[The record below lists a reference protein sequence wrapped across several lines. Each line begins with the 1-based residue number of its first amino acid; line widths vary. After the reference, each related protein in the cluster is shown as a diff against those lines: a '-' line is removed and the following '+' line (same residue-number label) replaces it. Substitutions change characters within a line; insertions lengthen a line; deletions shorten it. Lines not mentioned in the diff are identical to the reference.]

1 MRMDKTTDADLS
13 RAISASDAA
22 AFKAL
27 YYRYYEPLY
36 LFLWRRTH
44 DRETAL
50 DLAQELFVR
59 VWNNREKLD
68 ASQSLKAYLFKIAHN
83 LLIDH
88 FRKKGVEQT
97 YFAADPPEEASV
109 VSEADDFELRENIE
123 SAIASLPTPVRQV
136 FQMSRFDGLKY
147 HEIAAALEIS
157 VKTVEAR
164 MSKAL
169 ATLRERLEPYL

>member
-1 MRMDKTTDADLS
+1 MSNKPDSELAK
-13 RAISASDAA
+13 AISAADST

-36 LFLWRRTH
+36 LFLWRRTQN
-44 DRETAL
+44 RETSL
-50 DLAQELFVR
+50 DLVQELFVR
-59 VWNNREKLD
+59 VWNNRESLD
-68 ASQSLKAYLFKIAHN
+68 AGQSLKAYLYKIAHN

-88 FRKKGVEQT
+88 FRKKGVEQS
-97 YFAADPPEEASV
+97 YFAADPPDETSATTT
-109 VSEADDFELRENIE
+109 ADDNFELRDNIE
-123 SAIASLPTPVRQV
+123 AAIDNLPSPVRKV

-157 VKTVEAR
+157 IKTVEAR

-169 ATLRERLEPYL
+169 AMLRERLEPFL